1 MKRGRGVKV
10 GKESPTPTP
19 SQAPEPPRLWGTLT
33 WQEAAVNSK
42 LFPAGKAPL
51 AGVGGAVNKDFRGI
65 VGSVGG
71 LPGPGS
77 RPQREHAFP

>member
-1 MKRGRGVKV
+1 M

-19 SQAPEPPRLWGTLT
+19 SQAPEPRRLGGPWT
-33 WQEAAVNSK
+33 WQEAAVNSR
-42 LFPAGKAPL
+42 LSPGGKAPR
-51 AGVGGAVNKDFRGI
+51 GGGGGGVNKDFRGI